1 MHVRAA
7 VRVLLVAAVAS
18 SSAQAATAQVE
29 TAQVETAQEP
39 AVEAEVATAIVD
51 RVPEGAATEFP
62 ADVGELYVWSNVTNA
77 GGTSIQHVWM
87 HDGNE
92 YPVTLA
98 VGGSPW
104 RTWSSKT
111 ITPDMTGEWQVEIRA
126 QDGTVLE
133 TLSFTVG

>member
-1 MHVRAA
+1 MKSPFSTTALPGPMPLLLAA
-7 VRVLLVAAVAS
+7 LLLPPPL
-18 SSAQAATAQVE
+18 QVQG
-29 TAQVETAQEP
+29 QVT
-39 AVEAEVATAIVD
+39 VEAEVATAVVD
-51 RVPEGAATEFP
+51 RMPQGSATQFP
-62 ADVGELYVWSNVTNA
+62 ADVGELFVWTRVTDA
-77 GGTSIQHVWM
+77 GGASIRHVWM

-104 RTWSSKT
+104 RTWSTKA
-111 ITPDMTGEWQVEIRA
+111 IPPEWAGEWTVEIRA